1 MDPQTFVRLS
11 IGSLGL
17 RFSVDALKARRGA
30 VHAYSKCFCEI
41 RLRGF
46 PIQTAPVPLI
56 SSPEASPDPDSNVI
70 LFYLEESDVK
80 ALALPRC
87 FRTSQAYLDIVV
99 YMGRQSSHCGVTGR
113 KQQIGSLRLEIGPEW
128 GLEKPALLHNGW
140 MHIGQNKR
148 EAEKHGP
155 ELHLKVKLDPDL
167 RFVFKFE
174 DETTLSP
181 QIVQLQGTIK
191 QPIFSCKFI
200 QDRRTSPLDMISGH
214 WTNSNTENHDAEKRE
229 RKGWKVMIHDLS
241 GSAVAAAFMAT
252 PFVPSMGCDRVAR
265 SNPGAWLILRP
276 DPVSSSESWHPW
288 GRLEAWRETGPRDT
302 VCLRLHI
309 LPEGQDA
316 GILVSDVAISSDKGG
331 EFYIDM
337 DRQMPVGIPVG
348 KPQGSTG
355 EFCSASL
362 APRVGRFVMNCK
374 VQGEGQC
381 SKPLVQLAVQ
391 HVTCVEDAAIFM
403 ALAAAVDLSIK
414 ACRPFGRKS
423 KKKGIF
429 HSFPTLQG

>member
-1 MDPQTFVRLS
+1 MV
-11 IGSLGL
+11 
-17 RFSVDALKARRGA
+17 ALLFAKENAMFAFYADQITTSRRHGEARRGT

-46 PIQTAPVPLI
+46 RIQTAPVPLI

-70 LFYLEESDVK
+70 VFYLEESDVK

-148 EAEKHGP
+148 VAEKHGP
-155 ELHLKVKLDPDL
+155 ELHLKVKLDPDP
-167 RFVFKFE
+167 RYVFKFE

-200 QDRRTSPLDMISGH
+200 QDRRTSPLDLISGH
-214 WTNSNTENHDAEKRE
+214 WTNSNTENHDAERRE

-276 DPVSSSESWHPW
+276 DPISSSESWHPW

-309 LPEGQDA
+309 LPEGQDT

-337 DRQMPVGIPVG
+337 DRQMPVGISVG

-355 EFCSASL
+355 RRTVQQTTGSTCSAACPLEGS
-362 APRVGRFVMNCK
+362 PRKKGFAIL
-374 VQGEGQC
+374 
-381 SKPLVQLAVQ
+381 SQ
-391 HVTCVEDAAIFM
+391 HNRDRLSGGLMEIAIFHP
-403 ALAAAVDLSIK
+403 LYVFSVI
-414 ACRPFGRKS
+414 
-423 KKKGIF
+423 
-429 HSFPTLQG
+429 TLL

>member
-17 RFSVDALKARRGA
+17 RFSVDALKARRGT

-46 PIQTAPVPLI
+46 RIQTAPVPLI

-70 LFYLEESDVK
+70 VFYLEESDVK

-113 KQQIGSLRLEIGPEW
+113 KQQIGSLR
-128 GLEKPALLHNGW
+128 
-140 MHIGQNKR
+140 
-148 EAEKHGP
+148 
-155 ELHLKVKLDPDL
+155 
-167 RFVFKFE
+167 
-174 DETTLSP
+174 
-181 QIVQLQGTIK
+181 
-191 QPIFSCKFI
+191 
-200 QDRRTSPLDMISGH
+200 TSPLDLISGH
-214 WTNSNTENHDAEKRE
+214 WTNSNTENHDAERRE

-276 DPVSSSESWHPW
+276 DPISSSESWHPW

-309 LPEGQDA
+309 LPEGQDT

-337 DRQMPVGIPVG
+337 DRQMPVGISVG

-362 APRVGRFVMNCK
+362 APMVGGFVMNC
-374 VQGEGQC
+374 
-381 SKPLVQLAVQ
+381 
-391 HVTCVEDAAIFM
+391 VEM
-403 ALAAAVDLSIK
+403 
-414 ACRPFGRKS
+414 
-423 KKKGIF
+423 
-429 HSFPTLQG
+429 T